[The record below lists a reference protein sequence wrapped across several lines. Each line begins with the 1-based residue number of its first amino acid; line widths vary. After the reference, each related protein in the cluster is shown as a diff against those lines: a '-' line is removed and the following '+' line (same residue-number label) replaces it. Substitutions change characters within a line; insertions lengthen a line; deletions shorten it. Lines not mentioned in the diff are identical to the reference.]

1 VTFFAPVPP
10 TGVHAA
16 DATIKELKHDKN
28 ASKICGKVAETRPQS
43 GRAGLL
49 HFAA

>member
-1 VTFFAPVPP
+1 VPP
-10 TGVHAA
+10 TGFHAA
-16 DATIKELKHDKN
+16 AATIRELKHDKN
-28 ASKICGKVAETRPQS
+28 ASKICGKVAQARPQS